1 MRNLRALWLRLR
13 VIFYAEQANHEFAA
27 KLESHLQMHTEDNL
41 RSGMSPK
48 EARRQALIRL
58 GGIEQTRQTY
68 RERQSILWIE
78 PLWHDVRF
86 GFRMLRKKPHIHHCG
101 SHNSGT
107 GNRRQHRD
115 LLDRQ
120 RSTSPSSS
128 LSELRATRRPPREQ
142 T

>member
-78 PLWHDVRF
+78 PL
-86 GFRMLRKKPHIHHCG
+86 
-101 SHNSGT
+101 
-107 GNRRQHRD
+107 
-115 LLDRQ
+115 
-120 RSTSPSSS
+120 
-128 LSELRATRRPPREQ
+128 
-142 T
+142 

>member
-13 VIFYAEQANHEFAA
+13 VIFYAEQANHEFSAE
-27 KLESHLQMHTEDNL
+27 LESHLQMHTEDNL

-58 GGIEQTRQTY
+58 GGIERTRQAY

-86 GFRMLRKKPHIHHCG
+86 GFRSLE
-101 SHNSGT
+101 S
-107 GNRRQHRD
+107 
-115 LLDRQ
+115 LD
-120 RSTSPSSS
+120 T
-128 LSELRATRRPPREQ
+128 
-142 T
+142 